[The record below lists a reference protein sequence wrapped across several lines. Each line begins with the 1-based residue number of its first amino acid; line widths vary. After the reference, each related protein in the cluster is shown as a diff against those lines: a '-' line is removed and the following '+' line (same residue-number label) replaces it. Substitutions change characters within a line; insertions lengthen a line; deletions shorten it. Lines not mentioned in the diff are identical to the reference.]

1 MANRTVDGPWNIYS
15 TQQWMEGWRD
25 MLTPGTYERGIFGD
39 LMLPGIACGVR
50 KFLLIFN
57 TNLDT
62 PHDPIY
68 VVDPR
73 TFGVNPDIEI
83 PVVLSYNLS
92 HYESMQPLNENDI
105 QATVHLV
112 REYLGGM
119 YRFRRQ
125 DLSYLLG
132 LRNLENIQ
140 AEVDGVEKS
149 TRKTSQPLKKKTIQL
164 KMKLI

>member
-1 MANRTVDGPWNIYS
+1 
-15 TQQWMEGWRD
+15 
-25 MLTPGTYERGIFGD
+25 
-39 LMLPGIACGVR
+39 
-50 KFLLIFN
+50 
-57 TNLDT
+57 
-62 PHDPIY
+62 
-68 VVDPR
+68 
-73 TFGVNPDIEI
+73 
-83 PVVLSYNLS
+83 
-92 HYESMQPLNENDI
+92 
-105 QATVHLV
+105 
-112 REYLGGM
+112 M